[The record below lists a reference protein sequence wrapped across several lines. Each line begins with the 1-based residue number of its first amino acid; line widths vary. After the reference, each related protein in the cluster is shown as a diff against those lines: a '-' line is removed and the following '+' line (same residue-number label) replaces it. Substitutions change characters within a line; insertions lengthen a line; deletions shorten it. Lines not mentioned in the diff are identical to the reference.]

1 MMSSAPNAQ
10 PILVGVVRPAVTV
23 VLLTLLFGTPLV
35 AAPELQLDKLVLP
48 EGFSISIYATGVANA
63 RSLARSPTGVV
74 FIGTQGAGKL
84 YAVVDGDGDG
94 QAEQVFTIAEGLN
107 MPNGVAWRDGA
118 LYVAEVNRILRF
130 DDLEDHL
137 SDPPEPV
144 VLIDSLPTER
154 HHGWKFIRF
163 GPDGRLYVPV
173 GAPCNICDV
182 ADPYA
187 AILSMKPDGSDLQV
201 FARGVRNTVGFD
213 WHPETGELWFTEN
226 GRDMMGDDVPPD
238 ELNHAPEAGLH
249 FGYPFC
255 HGNGIEDP
263 EKAEPGGCDAQRPPA
278 QELAPHSA
286 AVGMRF
292 YTGSSLPESYHQQ
305 ILIAEHGSWNR
316 RDKSGYR
323 LTVVRVDDSGET
335 SYEPFVEGWLQG
347 KSAWGRPVDLLVLP
361 DGSLL
366 VSDDRQGVIYR
377 LAYSGS

>member
-1 MMSSAPNAQ
+1 MSTAPNVQ
-10 PILVGVVRPAVTV
+10 PLLVAIVLSTL
-23 VLLTLLFGTPLV
+23 VLLAPLW

-48 EGFSISIYATGVANA
+48 EGFSISVYATGVANA
-63 RSLARSPTGVV
+63 RSLARSPGGVV
-74 FIGTQGAGKL
+74 FIGTQRAGKV
-84 YAVVDGDGDG
+84 YAVKDGDGDG
-94 QAEQVFTIAEGLN
+94 RAEQVFTVAEGLN

-130 DDLEDHL
+130 DDLEDRL
-137 SDPPEPV
+137 DDPPEPV
-144 VLIDSLPTER
+144 VLNDSLPADR
-154 HHGWKFIRF
+154 MHGWKFIRF

-182 ADPYA
+182 EDPYA
-187 AILSMKPDGSDLQV
+187 AILSMEPDGSDLRV
-201 FARGVRNTVGFD
+201 FARGIRNTVGFD

-255 HGNGIEDP
+255 HGSGIEDP
-263 EKAEPGGCDAQRPPA
+263 EKAEPGRCDAQRPPV
-278 QELAPHSA
+278 QELGPHVA

-292 YTGSSLPESYHQQ
+292 YTGSSLPKSYHNQ

-316 RDKSGYR
+316 SEKTGYR
-323 LTVVRVDDSGET
+323 LTVVRLDDSGGT
-335 SYEPFVEGWLQG
+335 SYETFVEGWLQG

-361 DGSLL
+361 DGALL
-366 VSDDRQGVIYR
+366 ISDDRQGVVYR